1 MQKTKLKFTIYL
13 QTQKIQQQDKQY
25 LEIHF
30 EFKPWDGCEMVNID
44 YLILYSSLK
53 YGLKYNK
60 ANTKFVHLDLLRTS
74 FKIKIQ

>member
-1 MQKTKLKFTIYL
+1 
-13 QTQKIQQQDKQY
+13 
-25 LEIHF
+25 
-30 EFKPWDGCEMVNID
+30 MVNID